1 MQWRPALNDAG
12 RMAPLFCYHYGDFIM
27 QKDVQTATDDDGKVD
42 AFAAVLLITIII
54 STVVFWLTNQ

>member
-1 MQWRPALNDAG
+1 
-12 RMAPLFCYHYGDFIM
+12 M